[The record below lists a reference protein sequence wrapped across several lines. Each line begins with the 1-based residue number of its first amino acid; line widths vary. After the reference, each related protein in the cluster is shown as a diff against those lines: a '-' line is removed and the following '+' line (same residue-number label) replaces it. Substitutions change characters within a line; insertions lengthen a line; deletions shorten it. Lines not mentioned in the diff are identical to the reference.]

1 MEVVDG
7 VPPIVRGRF
16 GLEQRC
22 AYKHPDLYDE
32 EVPEIDLETAVAQPE
47 LGAGCAV
54 RSFVLLG
61 DQNAGKSTML
71 HSFCRNGDAGF
82 MQLSSLLPILSSS
95 FLNTRMVPESWLQGQ
110 EDLNQLSLVRDE
122 LPFMDTDIAR
132 GLVMLS
138 VENFAFFAQEFG
150 LWDPSCMEEAPEFLN
165 FDPQV
170 RFVTLQFT
178 ELGGDHLDRLLLFLR
193 GDLATVRAAE
203 AKALQAEAEEGFWA
217 DMHEVLSAS
226 LKLLQETTRT
236 AYFIN
241 CAVLF
246 PGGQLSPAALK
257 QTLRKLHFLD
267 DALGGSR
274 SGEILFYCSRVA
286 SVDLSAFDASRC
298 SDDARRTAAAFAEEI
313 GKGFHTCSE
322 LSAARAQAPSQDAG
336 LDLSVL
342 AEVAGTAA
350 AEEWQQQEERAA
362 PLLQFLREI
371 LFQLMQGLGFR
382 LRIVAV
388 TWVRNYADHPG
399 DSHGDGDGSSRTL
412 CAASVVRN
420 VATLL
425 QRCSCL
431 DASADALVAHVA
443 ELVLRCAAAVRRVE
457 GHVVQGCWVTR
468 ADLAEHLEDCEAEQF
483 TVPLPEAAVFAAW
496 PRATRALLD
505 LGLAAAPAQ
514 GLPKVAL
521 ELCRARPVLRVR
533 LREDAKCAPT
543 SDVLFVTGANQ
554 ADTVQEAPDAV
565 ALPYD
570 AEFFSFLSS
579 EAALRAVTQ
588 HVTRVAGLAPSAQPA
603 FRFESPALAQQLQ
616 GIRER
621 LRQELEDLLQ
631 RALSKS
637 PAQDGLL
644 GRLWRCASDFRQ
656 AELLEPSPGSDS
668 PASKP
673 SKRLRLDLSVEE
685 TEAADRLKAL
695 AKDEGLDI
703 IVDVHQL
710 ESAGTERSVSLQ
722 LP

>member
-1 MEVVDG
+1 M
-7 VPPIVRGRF
+7 
-16 GLEQRC
+16 
-22 AYKHPDLYDE
+22 
-32 EVPEIDLETAVAQPE
+32 
-47 LGAGCAV
+47 
-54 RSFVLLG
+54 
-61 DQNAGKSTML
+61 
-71 HSFCRNGDAGF
+71 
-82 MQLSSLLPILSSS
+82 
-95 FLNTRMVPESWLQGQ
+95 
-110 EDLNQLSLVRDE
+110 
-122 LPFMDTDIAR
+122 
-132 GLVMLS
+132 
-138 VENFAFFAQEFG
+138 
-150 LWDPSCMEEAPEFLN
+150 
-165 FDPQV
+165 
-170 RFVTLQFT
+170 
-178 ELGGDHLDRLLLFLR
+178 
-193 GDLATVRAAE
+193 
-203 AKALQAEAEEGFWA
+203 
-217 DMHEVLSAS
+217 
-226 LKLLQETTRT
+226 
-236 AYFIN
+236 
-241 CAVLF
+241 LF

-286 SVDLSAFDASRC
+286 SVDLSAFVASRC
-298 SDDARRTAAAFAEEI
+298 SADARRTAAAFAEEI

-399 DSHGDGDGSSRTL
+399 DSDGDGDGRSRTL

-468 ADLAEHLEDCEAEQF
+468 ADLAEHLEDCEAEQS

-656 AELLEPSPGSDS
+656 AELLEPSPGSDA

-710 ESAGTERSVSLQ
+710 ENAGTERSVSLQ